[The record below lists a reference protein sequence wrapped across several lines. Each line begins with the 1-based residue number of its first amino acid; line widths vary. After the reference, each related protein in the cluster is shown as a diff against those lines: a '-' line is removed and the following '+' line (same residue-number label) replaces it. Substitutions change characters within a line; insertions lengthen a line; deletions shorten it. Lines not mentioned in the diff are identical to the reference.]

1 VGDNL
6 SGGVENVYKTFQ
18 ASKLDMTNVHL
29 VKGLFQ
35 DTLAQQ
41 GIIDTIGPIAVLRLD
56 GDWYMSLKIC
66 LEALYDKVIDGG
78 AIIIDDYGHFIGAK
92 RAVDEFR
99 QKRNI
104 ISPLIQTDYTEYYW
118 IKTKDFENRN
128 DMIMHYSN
136 IIDKPKILEI
146 GIFKGEF
153 FDFIANNCSVGL
165 LDGVDLFV
173 GKTGSADRD
182 GNNFI
187 WYNLEQSFRELT
199 EKYKNNPNVN
209 LHKSDSVTYL
219 NSKED
224 DYYDIIYIDA
234 DHTYEGCKRDL
245 TEAFKKIKQGGYIMG
260 HDYEM
265 NMKKGKTDW
274 KCGVPQAVN
283 EFCDTYNQSIIAK
296 AMDGC
301 VGFCIRIDK
310 TPKI

>member
-1 VGDNL
+1 ML
-6 SGGVENVYKTFQ
+6 TY
-18 ASKLDMTNVHL
+18 
-29 VKGLFQ
+29 
-35 DTLAQQ
+35 
-41 GIIDTIGPIAVLRLD
+41 
-56 GDWYMSLKIC
+56 
-66 LEALYDKVIDGG
+66 
-78 AIIIDDYGHFIGAK
+78 
-92 RAVDEFR
+92 
-99 QKRNI
+99 
-104 ISPLIQTDYTEYYW
+104 
-118 IKTKDFENRN
+118 
-128 DMIMHYSN
+128 YSN
-136 IIDKPKILEI
+136 TIDKPKILEI

-153 FDFIANNCSVGL
+153 FDFIANNCSIGL

-173 GKTGSADRD
+173 GTNGSGDQD

-187 WYNLEQSFRELT
+187 WYNLEKSFKELT

-209 LHKSDSVTYL
+209 LHKSDSSTYL
-219 NSKED
+219 KSKMD

-310 TPKI
+310 TAVPLAAGKI